1 MFILKDPK
9 RLCVTA
15 CYGPG
20 MDNHGA
26 MDHSSTTMVTASNVN
41 QFNKCTKIFGSLAFH
56 SQSFTRY
63 EALGPQR
70 IPDVHCHQQK
80 LGDECKKRNESRLF
94 PLSRDPVTNASG
106 LTPEQL
112 SVFRNLE
119 EITGTH
125 CLSLY

>member
-1 MFILKDPK
+1 
-9 RLCVTA
+9 
-15 CYGPG
+15 

-26 MDHSSTTMVTASNVN
+26 MDSSGTTMVTASNVE

-63 EALGPQR
+63 EAVTPQR
-70 IPDVHCHQQK
+70 ITNVRFHQQK
-80 LGDECKKRNESRLF
+80 LSDELKQNKKKNEIIF
-94 PLSRDPVTNASG
+94 PLCRDPVTNASG

-125 CLSLY
+125 YLYLYSFRK